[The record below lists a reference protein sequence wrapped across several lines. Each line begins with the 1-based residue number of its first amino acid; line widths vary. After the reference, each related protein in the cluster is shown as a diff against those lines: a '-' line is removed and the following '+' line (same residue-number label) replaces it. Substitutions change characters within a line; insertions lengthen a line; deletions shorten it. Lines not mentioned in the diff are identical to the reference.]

1 MMTTLIHQRIQEARM
16 GKNPTVI
23 CRVRSGWVVLGDV
36 QFLPGYCLLLSDP
49 IAPDLNA
56 LSAEQRKTFLYEM
69 SVIGDALMVILDA
82 YLINYE
88 ILGNSEHALH
98 AHIFPRYMREL
109 DQNRKKP
116 VWFYDRQDA
125 PQFDPVKHKNL
136 MDQIHAYLKAQ
147 RLTLPEPDK
156 NQLRLFT
163 L

>member
-1 MMTTLIHQRIQEARM
+1 MITSIHERIQTARL
-16 GKNPTVI
+16 GKNATVI

-36 QFLPGYCLLLSDP
+36 QFLPGYCLLLADP

-88 ILGNSEHALH
+88 VLTNSEHTLH
-98 AHIFPRYMREL
+98 AHIFPRYMREP
-109 DQNRKKP
+109 DEYRKKP
-116 VWFYDRQDA
+116 AWFYDTTNA
-125 PQFDPVKHKNL
+125 PQFDPIKHKNL

-156 NQLRLFT
+156 NQLKLFSF
-163 L
+163 